1 MARTNLHE
9 LASKLLNA
17 LDQGSRDGVFHG
29 KLRAVA
35 AEAGLNSVR
44 SAEAIK
50 LLESLGRV
58 EIRQRGRRG
67 RDTIIDIRSKEPVS
81 LPEAEA
87 SLPSRTAKR
96 SLRLDYEDIGRAVVD
111 RLLELAHDDALRT
124 AQVEAFAAETTQLR
138 ERESSLSTEIETA
151 REREADL
158 RIRLRAAEEA
168 LARVEENLRR
178 TLEPQSRITSQGARP
193 TAPVRRP
200 EPVPDDDARAVL
212 EILRSGSA

>member
-9 LASKLLNA
+9 LASKLLA
-17 LDQGSRDGVFHG
+17 AIDQASPDGVFHG

-81 LPEAEA
+81 LADAEA

-96 SLRLDYEDIGRAVVD
+96 APRLDYEDIGRAVVD
-111 RLLELAHDDALRT
+111 RLLDLARDDGLRT
-124 AQVEAFAAETTQLR
+124 AQVEAFAADTAQLR
-138 ERESSLSTEIETA
+138 ERESALEAELESTKA
-151 REREADL
+151 READL
-158 RIRLRAAEEA
+158 RIKLRAAEES

-178 TLEPQSRITSQGARP
+178 TLEPHSRIPSQGQRSVNP
-193 TAPVRRP
+193 TRTP
-200 EPVPDDDARAVL
+200 EPVPDDDAKAVL
-212 EILRSGSA
+212 EILRSGRA